1 MAKMLL
7 VKEDD
12 NTVFISIYYQ
22 AKKNKFGTVMYKILT
37 EEEGKKA
44 IEKKDASVDV
54 LNTKWAVP
62 TWKITTNIVRSS
74 TYYNPADGTQ
84 RLDPTKYRDNIFR
97 ACLKEWDITDE
108 AGVPIPLNA
117 DSIGQLPNVVAEELL
132 RKYDQSTESDEIDEK
147 KLQKQP

>member
-7 VKEDD
+7 VKEED
-12 NTVFISIYYQ
+12 NTVFITIYYQ
-22 AKKNKFGTVMYKILT
+22 SKKNKFGTIMYKILT

-62 TWKITTNIVRSS
+62 TWKITTNITRSS

-84 RLDPTKYRDNIFR
+84 RIDPTKYRDNIFR
-97 ACLKEWDITDE
+97 TCLKEWDITDE
-108 AGVPIPLNA
+108 SGAVIA
-117 DSIGQLPNVVAEELL
+117 VSSDSIGQLPNVIAEELL
-132 RKYDQSTESDEIDEK
+132 KKYDQSTETDETDEK

>member
-12 NTVFISIYYQ
+12 NTVLISIYYQ
-22 AKKNKFGTVMYKILT
+22 AKKNKFGTIKYKILT

-62 TWKITTNIVRSS
+62 TWKITTNVMRSS

-97 ACLKEWDITDE
+97 TCLREWDVTDE
-108 AGVPIPLNA
+108 TGTSVPINN
-117 DSIGQLPNVVAEELL
+117 DTIGQLPNTIAEELL
-132 RKYDQSTESDEIDEK
+132 KKYDQSTETDEDDEK
-147 KLQKQP
+147 KLLKQP